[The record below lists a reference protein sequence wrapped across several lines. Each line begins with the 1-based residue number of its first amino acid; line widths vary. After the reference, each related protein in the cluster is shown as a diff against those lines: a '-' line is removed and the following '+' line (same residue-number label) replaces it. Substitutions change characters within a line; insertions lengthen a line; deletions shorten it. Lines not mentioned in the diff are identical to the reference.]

1 MSRKL
6 DAQENVRLTA
16 ELKRRFDQ
24 AIDKGNYCKSAVI
37 RSLVEDWVVKVER
50 G

>member
-1 MSRKL
+1 MSRNL

-16 ELKRRFDQ
+16 ELKHRFNQ
-24 AIDKGNYCKSAVI
+24 AIEDGKFCKSAI
-37 RSLVEDWVVKVER
+37 LRSLVEDWVTKVER